1 MYIQQRNRLNMFDV
15 YSCIITVSYLDSTS
29 DPTLTEEKVY
39 RVMGEVRDWWLVGV
53 SLGVPSSRMYK
64 IDDTHSTEE
73 GKKCAL
79 VYYYLQTVHDAS
91 WEKLAGALYYCQED
105 SALAVVKKLFHSPR
119 GMHVHAQYT
128 VKLITVNI
136 IIHVPMLAPYSK
148 LHHFIRHYRCC
159 LLCSSILTAVRVHND
174 A

>member
-29 DPTLTEEKVY
+29 DPTLTQEKVN
-39 RVMGEVRDWWLVGV
+39 RVMGKVGDWREVGV
-53 SLGVPSSRMYK
+53 SLGVPRSRLK
-64 IDDTHSTEE
+64 QIEDTHSTEE
-73 GKKCAL
+73 GKKFSL
-79 VYYYLQTVHDAS
+79 VRYYLRTVHDAS
-91 WEKLAGALYYCQED
+91 WERIAGALYYRHED
-105 SALAVVKKLFHSPR
+105 SALAVVKELFHSPQ

-148 LHHFIRHYRCC
+148 LHHFIRHLKYFNSCK
-159 LLCSSILTAVRVHND
+159 SS
-174 A
+174 

>member
-15 YSCIITVSYLDSTS
+15 YSCIITMSYLDSTS

-39 RVMGEVRDWWLVGV
+39 RVMGEVRNWRRVGYY
-53 SLGVPSSRMYK
+53 LGVPESRWDQIK
-64 IDDTHSTEE
+64 DTHSTEE
-73 GKKCAL
+73 AKKRAL
-79 VYYYLQTVHDAS
+79 VRYYLQTVHDAS
-91 WEKLAGALYYCQED
+91 WERLAGELYYRQQD
-105 SALAVVKKLFHSPR
+105 SALAVVKELFHSSQ

-148 LHHFIRHYRCC
+148 LHHLI
-159 LLCSSILTAVRVHND
+159 
-174 A
+174 